1 MMLPAVLFLACS
13 GDDGP
18 GGAHESPDSAPHVAD
33 DTGTPVSTPQ
43 GIVLKH
49 TPRNLLVISLDTARR
64 DRLSFFDDKD
74 LTPNLAAIFSGG
86 VVLEDHRSCSNWTGP
101 SIYCAQTGNFELDFD
116 VWPTALNWTDGDPL
130 VPWPPAKN
138 ETLATLLGAAGF
150 DTTLV
155 TSNAMF
161 SVDLEGGAYG
171 FDREV
176 RWIWA
181 QAPNV
186 VDMAIN
192 NAKDLGKDG
201 NRWYYHV
208 HFIDPHEQYQA
219 PQSYWP
225 DPDMACPW
233 DMTSTDVDKQL
244 SGGAL
249 WQGLD
254 DDEKDLARACLFNV
268 YEGELRYWDSEL
280 ARFWSYF
287 EKAGLL
293 DDTLVVFWTDHG
305 QTFGEHD
312 EKFTHGVTLYDP
324 ETRSTAA
331 FWAKDI
337 EPGRWTGP
345 TIHQDLAPTILR
357 ALDVPLGK
365 HTGAVLGDAPDDR
378 MLVGFDYFVGHSIPL
393 ISVVQS
399 DLKLMYA
406 WDGTIHLYDLAVD
419 PDELVDQYDPKDPDV
434 ERLWNVLEPR
444 IERIDK
450 VWPGLKRVPPTP

>member
-1 MMLPAVLFLACS
+1 MVLTAFLFQACS
-13 GDDGP
+13 GGDGAGP
-18 GGAHESPDSAPHVAD
+18 HASPDSHAGD
-33 DTGTPVSTPQ
+33 DTSAPVSSPD
-43 GIVLKH
+43 GIVLNE

-64 DRLSFFDDKD
+64 DRLSFFDEDRD
-74 LTPNLAAIFSGG
+74 LTPNLASIFSGG

-101 SIYCAQTGNFELDFD
+101 SIYCAQTGNFELDSD
-116 VWPTALNWTDGDPL
+116 VWPTALHWSDGDPL

-138 ETLATLLGAAGF
+138 ETLATLLGGAGF

-155 TSNAMF
+155 TSNAIF
-161 SVDLEGGAYG
+161 SLDLEGGAYG
-171 FDREV
+171 FDREI

-181 QAPNV
+181 AAPDV
-186 VDMAIN
+186 VDMAIE
-192 NAKDLGKDG
+192 NAADLGKDG
-201 NRWYYHV
+201 KRWYYHV
-208 HFIDPHEQYQA
+208 HFIDPHEQYHA
-219 PQSYWP
+219 PQSFWP
-225 DPDMACPW
+225 DPDMDCPW
-233 DMTSTDVDKQL
+233 DMTSGDVCKQL
-244 SGGAL
+244 AGGAL
-249 WQGLD
+249 WTALD
-254 DDEKDLARACLFNV
+254 DDEKELARACLFNV

-287 EKAGLL
+287 DEAGLL

-305 QTFGEHD
+305 QSFAEHD

-331 FWAKDI
+331 FWARDI

-357 ALDVPLGK
+357 ALDVPLGT
-365 HTGAVLGDAPDDR
+365 HTGTVLGDAPDDR
-378 MLVGFDYFVGHSIPL
+378 MRLGFDYFVGHSIPL

-406 WDGTIHLYDLAVD
+406 WDGAIHFYDLAVD
-419 PDELVDQYDPKDPDV
+419 PDELVDQYDAKDPDV
-434 ERLWNVLEPR
+434 QRLWAVLEPR
-444 IERIDK
+444 IDRIDK